1 MRFESIPVGDFPIAP
16 ASLVFNNQAS
26 EAHSGP
32 LITLNAGS
40 STSEVVRKMR
50 SEISLENIS
59 GLPLFK
65 GRDLLIRHIES
76 MSE

>member
-16 ASLVFNNQAS
+16 ASLAFNNQAR
-26 EAHSGP
+26 ETNSGP

-40 STSEVVRKMR
+40 STSEVVRKMH
-50 SEISLENIS
+50 SEISPENIS